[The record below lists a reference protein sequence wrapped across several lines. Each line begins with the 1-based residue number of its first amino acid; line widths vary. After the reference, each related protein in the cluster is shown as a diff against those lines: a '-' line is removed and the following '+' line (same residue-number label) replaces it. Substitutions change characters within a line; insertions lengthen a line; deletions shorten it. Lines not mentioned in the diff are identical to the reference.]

1 MNNQNQDKQINQKEI
16 AELIESAKKK
26 AENQILRA
34 YYLSVFEMSPFVDKL
49 ATWIL
54 AGIGA
59 TAALTVTN
67 IESITAVLPY
77 STIKIGLAI
86 LTISALFGFLE
97 KFLSLDIQSTV
108 AQELRLRDILQNSS
122 EEFHQKII
130 PLQSI
135 AAETKI
141 DLSAEIDK
149 KKILDKFARAH
160 PWYKRI
166 KIRSNDSSENAQKA
180 RLRRYYRQ
188 LTYTVLEFFGFLF
201 FLTIVL
207 FSI

>member
-16 AELIESAKKK
+16 AELIESAKKN

-108 AQELRLRDILQNSS
+108 AQELRLRDILQKSS
-122 EEFHQKII
+122 EEYEKII

-141 DLSAEIDK
+141 DLSGEIDT

-166 KIRSNDSSENAQKA
+166 KIRSNDSAENAQKA

-201 FLTIVL
+201 FVTIVL

>member
-1 MNNQNQDKQINQKEI
+1 MNNQNQDKEISQKELD
-16 AELIESAKKK
+16 ELIESAKKK

-34 YYLSVFEMSPFVDKL
+34 YYISVFEMSPLVDKL

-67 IESITAVLPY
+67 IESITAVLPF

-108 AQELRLRDILQNSS
+108 AQELRLRDILQKSS
-122 EEFHQKII
+122 NEFHQKII
-130 PLQSI
+130 PLQLI

-141 DLSAEIDK
+141 DLRAEVDT
-149 KKILDKFARAH
+149 KKILNKFAEAH

-166 KIRSNDSSENAQKA
+166 KIRRNVSAENAQEA

-188 LTYTVLEFFGFLF
+188 LTYTVLEFIGFLF
-201 FLTIVL
+201 FITIVL